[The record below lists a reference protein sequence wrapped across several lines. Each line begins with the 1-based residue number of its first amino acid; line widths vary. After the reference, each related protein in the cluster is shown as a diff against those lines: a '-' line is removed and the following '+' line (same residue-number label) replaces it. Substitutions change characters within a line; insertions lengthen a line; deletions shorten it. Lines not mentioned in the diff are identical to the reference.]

1 MLTVRFG
8 YTRMWLRCFDMRQ
21 RRIERA
27 LVPFLDVSP
36 RMDPM
41 IFMKNSSSSKSV
53 SRSVMSVCPFMQ

>member
-1 MLTVRFG
+1 
-8 YTRMWLRCFDMRQ
+8 
-21 RRIERA
+21 
-27 LVPFLDVSP
+27 VPFLDVSP